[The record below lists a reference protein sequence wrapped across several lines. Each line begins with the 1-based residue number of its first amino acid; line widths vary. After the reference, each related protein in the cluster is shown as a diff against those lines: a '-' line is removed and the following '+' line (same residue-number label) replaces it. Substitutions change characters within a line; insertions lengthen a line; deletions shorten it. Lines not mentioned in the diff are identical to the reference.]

1 MARINTGANARET
14 VYRTIRGRII
24 NLELKPNDVLNE
36 KELADEIG
44 ISRTPVHEAI
54 LRLSL
59 EHLVVVRPQSG
70 TIVAPIDLKNVNIEQ
85 FNRCVMEKEIS
96 RMACALVE
104 EAHRQRYEEN
114 VQLYR
119 FYSTSQNPNRNSS
132 MFKLDNAFHRI
143 SFEIVDKAESF
154 DWMMKYFQHIERI
167 RLLSLHLDIA
177 THIIE
182 DHEQYIEILFR
193 RDERRICEL
202 LDMHLKRY
210 MDDLLTI
217 RKIYPDYFRE

>member
-24 NLELKPNDVLNE
+24 NLELKPNDILNE
-36 KELADEIG
+36 KELAEEIG

-59 EHLVVVRPQSG
+59 EHLVIVRPQSG
-70 TIVAPIDLKNVNIEQ
+70 TVVAPIDVNIVNIEQ

-96 RMACALVE
+96 KMACCRVKE
-104 EAHRQRYEEN
+104 TDRQRYEEN

-119 FYSTSQNPNRNSS
+119 FYSTSQNPDRNIR
-132 MFKLDNAFHRI
+132 MFEFDNAFHRL
-143 SFEIVDKAESF
+143 SFEVVARAESF

-167 RLLSLHLDIA
+167 RLLSLHLDLA
-177 THIIE
+177 THILE
-182 DHEQYIEILFR
+182 DHEQYIKILFK
-193 RDERRICEL
+193 RDKQRICEL

>member
-1 MARINTGANARET
+1 MARINTGASARET
-14 VYRTIRGRII
+14 VYRTIRSRII
-24 NLELKPNDVLNE
+24 NLELKPNDILNE
-36 KELADEIG
+36 KELAEEIG

-54 LRLSL
+54 LRLSM

-70 TIVAPIDLKNVNIEQ
+70 TIVAPIDVKIVNIEQ

-96 RMACALVE
+96 RMACGKVE
-104 EAHRQRYEEN
+104 ETHRQHYEEN

-119 FYSTSQNPNRNSS
+119 FYSTSQNPDRNIR
-132 MFKLDNAFHRI
+132 MFELDNAFHRL

-154 DWMMKYFQHIERI
+154 DWMMKYFQHIERT
-167 RLLSLHLDIA
+167 RLLSLHLDLA
-177 THIIE
+177 THILE
-182 DHEQYIEILFR
+182 DHEQYIKILFE

-210 MDDLLTI
+210 TDDMLTI